1 MTNEQKPIKLK
12 TKTVKTI
19 TLQDWDEFVM
29 SVYGKPYHLQQQD
42 GCKGRGTEEITVPDE
57 WADDHEATEIPFEV
71 NGNEM
76 GVSFE
81 TWLNTSPEDTAKH
94 FNPDYEWENR
104 LFWDR
109 NFYPNVSMIANDL
122 HSKGLIEPGEYVIVI
137 DW

>member
-1 MTNEQKPIKLK
+1 MLK
-12 TKTVKTI
+12 VKTVKMVS
-19 TLQDWDEFVM
+19 LQDWDELVV
-29 SVYGKPYHLQQQD
+29 SVYGKPYFLQQQN

-57 WADDHEATEIPFEV
+57 WTDDYEETEIPFEV
-71 NGNEM
+71 NGKEM

-94 FNPDYEWENR
+94 FKSERENN
-104 LFWDR
+104 LFWER

-122 HSKGLIEPGEYVIVI
+122 HSKGLIETGEYVIDI